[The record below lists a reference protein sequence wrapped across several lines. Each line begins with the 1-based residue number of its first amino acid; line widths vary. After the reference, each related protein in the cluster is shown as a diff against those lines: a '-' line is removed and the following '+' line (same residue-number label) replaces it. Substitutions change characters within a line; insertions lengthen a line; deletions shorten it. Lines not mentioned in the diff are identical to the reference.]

1 MESAI
6 CTAVPAEVTALLD
19 LLRNMSKASMDRELT
34 GCYGGRRGNPPRRDD
49 NGLFR
54 MTVPLLHAAFT
65 GSTGMFSTVLGAM
78 RGNLRPQQARDVRR
92 ALVARDG
99 HGRTI
104 LAMALASKSKD
115 LFEAALAALE
125 EDLTRHEVCPQD
137 AVGYCRTLTA
147 CDRHDGQTV
156 FFIVGCV
163 TSGRNHLPPYPLPLR
178 WMRWQVKEL
187 MMTPDADG
195 QKILHWAAA
204 TGCLHTFETVLS
216 ALGSRLHQGEVEH
229 LLAASTAASTN
240 DIFSESRTV
249 LNSAASS
256 GGSQV
261 FAAVLD
267 ELEGCL
273 SAWQVKRMMVYQ
285 DMDLQENLLH
295 SAINSG
301 STNAF
306 DTVLSSL
313 TSRLTPTEARNFLL
327 RADDG
332 KTLLHAAAGSG
343 SKDMFEAVLSTLLRA
358 FGPEKVQATLRS
370 TAKHGKTILQ
380 FAAKSGNKE
389 SFGAVLA
396 AVTGTPAAEKGTDVT
411 VWSSRS
417 DSGRVI
423 CSAVSSGSRGTFEA
437 VLGALELELPPDE
450 VKALL
455 TSTGKG
461 GKSLVTLAVSSGS
474 KEMFEAVLAALS
486 SWQVENAMG
495 TSTMHADLLVAAAK
509 SGSIELWQAVVNDA
523 REGKEKTRLSVVSD
537 DKGASLLLRT
547 AASQGTVR
555 MWEAVRH
562 DLLLVQPE
570 QVRGLLSRNTGLANV
585 LLKGAVRSRDPS
597 IVGAVIQFVHCTRPQ
612 QGGLDF
618 GAFVGSGF
626 SDWTTVVLEK
636 SNFAQGAGG
645 GGLDWAIGALS
656 CLLQYPAM
664 FDTADLIQLSRERS
678 AEWLR
683 TCFLETVACSDNPF
697 VPGMALSIAFA
708 KSASVAP
715 EGERRKLLSLQERV
729 DTLLLEIL
737 ERLPQTVQGFDGGMT
752 GCSAVFEPELSRE
765 DARGLPGPL
774 RLALQERQ
782 HVQTFCTQPLLTDF
796 LSRRF
801 TYGLPGVRDTQNILG
816 DRRELTNLA
825 RGGPGE
831 RMSGQKYLAL
841 DEEGRRKEDGR
852 SLDRCLLLDLQ
863 DKIGQEGT
871 LLDSRKIIDTLLS
884 PCILLQGANC
894 AGLWNTA
901 TSLTLLPGAQFTIAG
916 LVGMPDQY
924 YRVPAM
930 RMLLDLAVYLGM
942 LVFFSTVVLFH
953 EDGPLT
959 PGEAAFAFYVLA
971 GVITEGQE
979 MMRDFGLYA
988 ADHWNILDLL
998 GLGLVTGGLI
1008 VRCADGDS
1016 PWGRALYALSA
1027 PLVFSR
1033 LLFFAQMM
1041 RFHGPMIQVVFS
1053 MTAELVKFGVVI
1065 IVVMLGF
1072 AMSFHALFEDVNTF
1086 GGTCLTLFK
1095 AMLGEVDFFGS
1106 FPGEYESVAT
1116 ALFVIYLVVI
1126 AVMLLNLLI
1135 AVLSTSHSKVE
1146 GKADQ
1151 EFKVSKARI
1160 IEHYR
1165 LVVDTCLL
1173 PPPFNLVQLIVSL
1186 PVMIRDRSGHGTAT
1200 KRAQEAVGRIAF
1212 WTALG
1217 PVAVACGTM
1226 LWVSSSLFAP
1236 FIWHSHFHSKAQG
1249 RRGALSVWSLLV
1261 RYLVVCC
1268 WCILGAPLYLVAFWL
1283 TAPMKWLKLRPWCWL
1298 WDRRQ
1303 APYIASWNPKSV
1315 NDLLEGNSGGLVA
1328 GDLQMYLEDPI
1339 GDPEVR
1345 QDERTKQTT
1354 VENIKQL
1361 RNRLERTILTH
1372 FDAKLDIVENDRAS
1386 STNRVQIRL
1395 ARMEESLAGTR
1406 AELDDRLRRIE
1417 EQVSKMQ
1424 ERVDDRIDK
1433 LLSIVEQAVGRR
1445 NT

>member
-6 CTAVPAEVTALLD
+6 CSAVPAEVTALLD

-34 GCYGGRRGNPPRRDD
+34 GCYGGRRGNPPRVDD

-78 RGNLRPQQARDVRR
+78 RANLRPQQARDVRR

-99 HGRTI
+99 HERTI
-104 LAMALASKSKD
+104 LAMALTSKSKG

-125 EDLTRHEVCPQD
+125 EDLTRNEVGPQESPL
-137 AVGYCRTLTA
+137 ASAERSPHATA
-147 CDRHDGQTV
+147 IMDLKFYSDWAMLASLSSV
-156 FFIVGCV
+156 
-163 TSGRNHLPPYPLPLR
+163 SR
-178 WMRWQVKEL
+178 WMRLQVKEL

-204 TGCLHTFETVLS
+204 TGCLHTFDTVLS
-216 ALGSRLHQGEVEH
+216 ALGSRLDQGEVEH
-229 LLAASTAASTN
+229 LMAASTAASTN

-261 FAAVLD
+261 FVAVLD
-267 ELEGCL
+267 ELERCL
-273 SAWQVKRMMVYQ
+273 SAWQVKRMMIYQ

-295 SAINSG
+295 SAINSR

-306 DTVLSSL
+306 DTVLSSV

-343 SKDMFEAVLSTLLRA
+343 SKDTFEAVLSTLLRI
-358 FGPEKVQATLRS
+358 FGPEKVQAILTS
-370 TAKHGKTILQ
+370 KAKHGKTILQ
-380 FAAKSGNKE
+380 FAAQSGNKE

-396 AVTGTPAAEKGTDVT
+396 AVKGTPAAQKGTDVT
-411 VWSSRS
+411 VWSSRG
-417 DSGRVI
+417 DSGRVL
-423 CSAVSSGSRGTFEA
+423 CAAASSGSRGTFEA
-437 VLGALELELPPDE
+437 VLGSLELELPPDE
-450 VKALL
+450 VKTLL
-455 TSTGKG
+455 TSSGNG
-461 GKSLVTLAVSSGS
+461 GKSLITLAVSSGS
-474 KEMFEAVLAALS
+474 KEVFEAVLAALS
-486 SWQVENAMG
+486 SWQVRDAMR
-495 TSTMHADLLVAAAK
+495 TSSMHAELLVAAAK
-509 SGSIELWQAVVNDA
+509 SGSIELWQAVVNDT
-523 REGKEKTRLSVVSD
+523 REGKALGQAKASVVSD
-537 DKGASLLLRT
+537 DQGASLLLRT

-570 QVRGLLSRNTGLANV
+570 QVLGFLSRNSGLANV
-585 LLKGAVRSRDPS
+585 LVKGAIRSRDPS
-597 IVGAVIQFVHCTRPQ
+597 IVGAVIQFVHCTRLE
-612 QGGLDF
+612 QGVLDF
-618 GAFVGSGF
+618 GAFIGSGF

-656 CLLQYPAM
+656 CLLQYPTM

-697 VPGMALSIAFA
+697 VPGMTLSIAFA

-801 TYGLPGVRDTQNILG
+801 TYGLPGLRDTQNILG

-831 RMSGQKYLAL
+831 LMSGQKYLAL

-901 TSLTLLPGAQFTIAG
+901 VSLTFLPGAQFTIAG

-942 LVFFSTVVLFH
+942 LLFFSTVVLFH

-959 PGEAAFAFYVLA
+959 PGEAAFAFYILA

-979 MMRDFGLYA
+979 MRRDFVLYA

-1008 VRCADGDS
+1008 VRCADGDNS
-1016 PWGRALYALSA
+1016 WGRALYALSA
-1027 PLVFSR
+1027 PLIFSR
-1033 LLFFAQMM
+1033 LLFFAQML

-1072 AMSFHALFEDVNTF
+1072 AMSFHALFGDVDTF

-1106 FPGEYESVAT
+1106 FPGNQYDSVAT

-1165 LVVDTCLL
+1165 LVVDMCLL

-1186 PVMIRDRSGHGTAT
+1186 PVMVRDRSGQGTAST
-1200 KRAQEAVGRIAF
+1200 RAQEAVGRMAF
-1212 WTALG
+1212 WLALG
-1217 PVAVACGTM
+1217 PVAAACGTI
-1226 LWVSSSLFAP
+1226 LWVLSSLFAP
-1236 FIWHSHFHSKAQG
+1236 VVWHTHFYSKAQA
-1249 RRGALSVWSLLV
+1249 RRGALSVGSLLV
-1261 RYLVVCC
+1261 RYFIVFF
-1268 WCILGAPLYLVAFWL
+1268 WCVLGAPLYLMAFWL
-1283 TAPMKWLKLRPWCWL
+1283 TAPMKWLKLRPWCWV

-1345 QDERTKQTT
+1345 PDERRKQTT

-1361 RNRLERTILTH
+1361 RNRLEKTILTH
-1372 FDAKLDIVENDRAS
+1372 LDAKLDSIEHDRAS
-1386 STNRVQIRL
+1386 STDDVQVRL
-1395 ARMEESLAGTR
+1395 ARMEENLAGIR
-1406 AELDDRLRRIE
+1406 AQLDGRLRRVE
-1417 EQVSKMQ
+1417 EHVSKMQ
-1424 ERVDDRIDK
+1424 EKVDERIER
-1433 LLSIVEQAVGRR
+1433 LLSIVEQAVDRR

>member
-1 MESAI
+1 
-6 CTAVPAEVTALLD
+6 
-19 LLRNMSKASMDRELT
+19 MDE
-34 GCYGGRRGNPPRRDD
+34 
-49 NGLFR
+49 
-54 MTVPLLHAAFT
+54 
-65 GSTGMFSTVLGAM
+65 
-78 RGNLRPQQARDVRR
+78 
-92 ALVARDG
+92 
-99 HGRTI
+99 
-104 LAMALASKSKD
+104 KSD
-115 LFEAALAALE
+115 SDQELAAPSYTAEPTGLARE
-125 EDLTRHEVCPQD
+125 QVAPGTGAYMQQERVGSAEPDGLQVSMPQNFTMAEAGISETYAD
-137 AVGYCRTLTA
+137 S
-147 CDRHDGQTV
+147 DGVWTPTTGFGHV
-156 FFIVGCV
+156 
-163 TSGRNHLPPYPLPLR
+163 SGSFQDVIQPDDHH
-178 WMRWQVKEL
+178 QVKEL

-216 ALGSRLHQGEVEH
+216 ALGSRLDQGEVEH

-261 FAAVLD
+261 FVAVLD
-267 ELEGCL
+267 LLERCL
-273 SAWQVKRMMVYQ
+273 SAWQVKRMMIYQ

-295 SAINSG
+295 SAINSR

-306 DTVLSSL
+306 DTVLSSV

-343 SKDMFEAVLSTLLRA
+343 SKDMFEAVLSTLLRT
-358 FGPEKVQATLRS
+358 FGPEKVQAILTS
-370 TAKHGKTILQ
+370 KAKHGKTILQ
-380 FAAKSGNKE
+380 FAAQSGNKE
-389 SFGAVLA
+389 SFGTVLA
-396 AVTGTPAAEKGTDVT
+396 AVKGTPAAQKGTDVT

-417 DSGRVI
+417 DSGRVL
-423 CSAVSSGSRGTFEA
+423 CAAASSGSRGTFEA
-437 VLGALELELPPDE
+437 ALGSLELELPPDE
-450 VKALL
+450 VRDAMR
-455 TSTGKG
+455 TS
-461 GKSLVTLAVSSGS
+461 S
-474 KEMFEAVLAALS
+474 
-486 SWQVENAMG
+486 
-495 TSTMHADLLVAAAK
+495 MHAELLVAAAK
-509 SGSIELWQAVVNDA
+509 SGSIELWQAVVNDT
-523 REGKEKTRLSVVSD
+523 REGKALGQAKTSVVSD

-570 QVRGLLSRNTGLANV
+570 QVLGFLSRNSGLANV
-585 LLKGAVRSRDPS
+585 LVKGAVRSRDPS
-597 IVGAVIQFVHCTRPQ
+597 IVGAVIQFVHCTRLE
-612 QGGLDF
+612 QGVLDF
-618 GAFVGSGF
+618 GAFIGSGF

-656 CLLQYPAM
+656 CLLQYPTM

-697 VPGMALSIAFA
+697 VPGMTLSIAFA

-801 TYGLPGVRDTQNILG
+801 TYGLPGLRDTQNILG

-831 RMSGQKYLAL
+831 LMSGQKYLAL

-863 DKIGQEGT
+863 DKIGQEGK

-901 TSLTLLPGAQFTIAG
+901 VSLTFLPGAQFTIAG

-959 PGEAAFAFYVLA
+959 PGEAAFAFYILA
-971 GVITEGQE
+971 GIITEGQE
-979 MMRDFGLYA
+979 MRRDFGLYA

-1008 VRCADGDS
+1008 VRCADGDNS
-1016 PWGRALYALSA
+1016 WGRALYALSA
-1027 PLVFSR
+1027 PLIFSR
-1033 LLFFAQMM
+1033 LLFFAQML

-1072 AMSFHALFEDVNTF
+1072 AMSFHALFGDVDTF

-1106 FPGEYESVAT
+1106 FPGNQYDSVAT

-1165 LVVDTCLL
+1165 MVVDMCLL
-1173 PPPFNLVQLIVSL
+1173 PPPFNLVQLILSL
-1186 PVMIRDRSGHGTAT
+1186 PVMVRDRSGQGTAST
-1200 KRAQEAVGRIAF
+1200 RAQEAVGRMAF
-1212 WTALG
+1212 WLALG
-1217 PVAVACGTM
+1217 PVAAACGTV
-1226 LWVSSSLFAP
+1226 LWVLSSLFAP
-1236 FIWHSHFHSKAQG
+1236 FVWHTHFYSKAQA
-1249 RRGALSVWSLLV
+1249 RRGALSVGSLLV
-1261 RYLVVCC
+1261 RYLIVFF
-1268 WCILGAPLYLVAFWL
+1268 WCVLGAPLYLMAFWL
-1283 TAPMKWLKLRPWCWL
+1283 TAPMKWLKLRPWCWV

-1345 QDERTKQTT
+1345 PDERRKQTT

-1361 RNRLERTILTH
+1361 RNRLEKTILTH
-1372 FDAKLDIVENDRAS
+1372 LDAKLDSIEQDRAS
-1386 STNRVQIRL
+1386 STDGVQVRL
-1395 ARMEESLAGTR
+1395 ARMEENLAGIR
-1406 AELDDRLRRIE
+1406 AQLDDRLRRVE
-1417 EQVSKMQ
+1417 EHVSKMQ
-1424 ERVDDRIDK
+1424 EQVDERIDRF
-1433 LLSIVEQAVGRR
+1433 LSIVEQAVDRR